1 MKNEFYFYY
10 TIYDKYAAGL
20 VESDNIEHERG
31 GHSTLQKKCCFKI
44 TGNLVSDIK
53 KNLFYF

>member
-31 GHSTLQKKCCFKI
+31 GHSTL
-44 TGNLVSDIK
+44 
-53 KNLFYF
+53 